1 MREQLWS
8 FVEGLLQDLRLA
20 FRTLRATPVVT
31 FIAVLSLALGIGANT
46 AIFSLVNSLLLR
58 SLPVREPNRLVLL
71 RSRESSGYPEWSN
84 PVWNEIRTRPQLFES
99 ALAWSPVARG
109 NFLVDGVAQKADGFF
124 ASGSFFDT
132 LGVGALVGRTFADAD
147 DQPGGGP
154 DGPVAVISYGFWR
167 RQFKGDARALGRTIT
182 LENVEFT
189 VVGVMEP
196 GFSGPDVGRAFDV
209 IVPLGTEPLVSRTDG
224 RFKAAGA
231 SWLNIMGRL
240 RPDQTLDAATA
251 AVRGIRQQ
259 VLDATIP
266 VEWPP
271 ALDS

>member
-8 FVEGLLQDLRLA
+8 FVEGLPQDLRLA

-167 RQFKGDARALGRTIT
+167 RQFKGDARA
-182 LENVEFT
+182 
-189 VVGVMEP
+189 
-196 GFSGPDVGRAFDV
+196 
-209 IVPLGTEPLVSRTDG
+209 
-224 RFKAAGA
+224 
-231 SWLNIMGRL
+231 
-240 RPDQTLDAATA
+240 
-251 AVRGIRQQ
+251 
-259 VLDATIP
+259 
-266 VEWPP
+266 
-271 ALDS
+271 